1 MLPLIVLS
9 VLLLAIAIFAL
20 ENAQAVTV
28 WFLYWQLQ
36 SSVAVV
42 TLAATAAGVLIAGL
56 IGLVSRLRRWKR
68 GRAVRGAP
76 RLAPLPS
83 EPRAAAGPSPAGGL
97 EEAQGSR
104 SGRPG
109 ATRSVG

>member
-28 WFLYWQLQ
+28 RFLYWQLQ

-68 GRAVRGAP
+68 GRAATGAARRASAGLASARGIDGVP
-76 RLAPLPS
+76 
-83 EPRAAAGPSPAGGL
+83 GN
-97 EEAQGSR
+97 R
-104 SGRPG
+104 SGQPG
-109 ATRSVG
+109 STRAVGQAEWTEVR